1 MILSQRA
8 YRNFKNI
15 LVVKKTKTSES
26 LSVKSD
32 ITKIKKSV
40 PTKRIIDTKIYP
52 IGIFEFNEQIAKENI
67 ETYIEE
73 IKELPKNLKKVLKQ
87 VNKHNKEN
95 SYRDEGWTIEQIV
108 HHLADSHMNAF
119 IRFKLALTEYFP
131 TIKPYNQDLFAETSD
146 VFMSSLKS
154 SYHIL
159 EGIHKRWAILLE
171 NMDTED
177 FKLGYIHPEDNQKHS
192 LLKVLAMYAWHSKHH
207 IEQIKVAL
215 SSESED

>member
-1 MILSQRA
+1 M
-8 YRNFKNI
+8 
-15 LVVKKTKTSES
+15 KKTKASAS
-26 LSVKSD
+26 LSANADKTKVK
-32 ITKIKKSV
+32 KVAPEKK
-40 PTKRIIDTKIYP
+40 IIDTKIYP
-52 IGIFEFNEQIAKENI
+52 IGIFEFNEQTAKENI

-108 HHLADSHMNAF
+108 HHLADSHINAF

-146 VFMSSLKS
+146 VFLSSLKS
-154 SYHIL
+154 SYHII
-159 EGIHKRWAILLE
+159 EGIHKRWTILLE
-171 NMDTED
+171 NMDNED
-177 FKLGYIHPEDNQKHS
+177 FKLGYIHPEDNQKHF
-192 LLKVLAMYAWHSKHH
+192 LLKVLAMYAWHGKHH

-215 SSESED
+215 GSDSED